1 VARAGAAS
9 TYDGA
14 VPSQTP
20 DTPPERVEAG
30 PVIVRRVR
38 ASDAGAIA
46 VAVGTSLDYLRPW
59 MPWATADAADLGS
72 QLARVAEADHSWE
85 SGLAYI
91 YSVLTV
97 EQGTLVGEIAMHRRA
112 GEGSVELGYWIAASQ
127 ASRGFGTSAAEA
139 LTTVALSLPGVHR
152 VEIHCDAANAASAAI
167 ARKLGYRLERIAER
181 HPEAPGETG
190 RLMIWVRDQ
199 PD

>member
-1 VARAGAAS
+1 
-9 TYDGA
+9 
-14 VPSQTP
+14 VPSPTA
-20 DTPPERVEAG
+20 DTPPERAEAG
-30 PVIVRRVR
+30 AVVVRRVR

-59 MPWATADAADLGS
+59 MPWATSEAADVAS

-91 YSVLTV
+91 YSVLTA
-97 EQGTLVGEIAMHRRA
+97 EHGTLVGEIAMHRRS
-112 GEGSVELGYWIAASQ
+112 GEGSIELGYWIAASQ
-127 ASRGFGTSAAEA
+127 ANRGFGTSAAQA
-139 LTTVALSLPGVHR
+139 LTKVALALPGVHR

-167 ARKLGYRLERIAER
+167 ARKLGYRLERVAER
-181 HPEAPGETG
+181 RPEAPGETG

-199 PD
+199 PAGDAG